1 MNLSQCSAPGDSPW
15 IRGAPQSGV
24 PAFICGIILRISR
37 SSDGRLISNAN
48 AKTGGSPD
56 SAMG

>member
-1 MNLSQCSAPGDSPW
+1 MNLSQCSARGDSPW
-15 IRGAPQSGV
+15 IRAAPQSGLA
-24 PAFICGIILRISR
+24 AFVCRIILRISR

-56 SAMG
+56 SGMG

>member
-24 PAFICGIILRISR
+24 AAFICRIILRISR
-37 SSDGRLISNAN
+37 SSDGR
-48 AKTGGSPD
+48 PD
-56 SAMG
+56 VERQRQNRLWWNVG

>member
-1 MNLSQCSAPGDSPW
+1 MNLSQCSAREDSPW
-15 IRGAPQSGV
+15 IQGAPQSWLARSFAGSNY
-24 PAFICGIILRISR
+24 GSSR

-56 SAMG
+56 SGMG